1 MATLVIKEGEKP
13 YIEDIWSIDD
23 FRNVADAF
31 TEKPDYEEEEFTDD
45 ELIEAME
52 KVADRF
58 DANLGITWETI
69 EAALDSIVWERR
81 RKNDHGK

>member
-13 YIEDIWSIDD
+13 YIEDIWSLDD
-23 FRNVADAF
+23 FRNVAEGYDKE
-31 TEKPDYEEEEFTDD
+31 TFTDD

-69 EAALDSIVWERR
+69 EAALDFIVWERR
-81 RKNDHGK
+81 RKNDNDK

>member
-13 YIEDIWSIDD
+13 YIEDIWSLDD
-23 FRNVADAF
+23 FRNVAEGYDKE
-31 TEKPDYEEEEFTDD
+31 TFTDD

-69 EAALDSIVWERR
+69 EAALDFIVWERR
-81 RKNDHGK
+81 RKNDHNSK

>member
-13 YIEDIWSIDD
+13 YIENIWNLDD
-23 FRNVADAF
+23 FRNVADGYD
-31 TEKPDYEEEEFTDD
+31 TETFTDE

-58 DANLGITWETI
+58 DANLGITWDTI
-69 EAALDSIVWERR
+69 EAALDFIAWERR
-81 RKNDHGK
+81 RKNETV